1 MKRALFVI
9 GLVLAFC
16 LVLMTC
22 VIAKTESINIIK
34 CDETECT
41 VSKDDLKMLL
51 EANHRAKQQIIELRE
66 QSARCNHTNA

>member
-22 VIAKTESINIIK
+22 VIAKTESIDIK
-34 CDETECT
+34 CDKTECIIGT
-41 VSKDDLKMLL
+41 TDLKMLL
-51 EANHRAKQQIIELRE
+51 EANHRAAQQIIELRE